1 MASSFLQNKASERRN
16 ELEGRYGESRRET
29 PSSATGGSASSFLRE
44 KAAGRD
50 SALRALTGM
59 EKTQSAQVTRE
70 VSAGNGYAPVADLNR
85 ATNGSGVSATPTAS
99 RQASGRSNET
109 IRQELAR
116 ANSELLA
123 ARRNGRGGT
132 NRPIDGE
139 LKYTAA
145 QNRLR
150 EAKNRVNALEQE
162 LAGSEAVQG
171 ARRQLDDVTQRL
183 RDTRSAMGKVA
194 GRSGYAEHREFERL
208 TKEAQELESA
218 RRQLVSEL
226 KNNGGKLTAAE
237 TMEDIKSG
245 AADFLDSVLSG
256 GDQAWGGIYGLLS
269 MADEV
274 TGRGESPFRE
284 TAEHHNTKA
293 AETLQRATEGRGS
306 VARQVMQT
314 GQAVGNMLSSASLT
328 GLAAGS
334 GAGMGATFTG
344 GAAGLGSTASQAAAS
359 RIASAGAR
367 LGNELLANATNAAV
381 SLGSAGHS
389 YLSATEGGADPR
401 RAMANAVGSG
411 LLEYMS
417 NKLFSGTPLEDSGDK
432 GYVTKLV
439 EYMAD
444 RLGKSDA
451 LGRFL
456 SSAPGQGLNIAFDK
470 LGEGLEEVVTAI
482 GDPLIERITWNP
494 DADLATASE
503 IADAFVGGFAL
514 SLMMSGGEAIID
526 NAARAGSGFLSA
538 AGNAA
543 RQGIGPEASEAAPD
557 AGEAQPEGARTG
569 DFTPDANR
577 GAEARISPQSAE
589 ANEGPSSESH
599 ASPPSAAVTETEAA
613 SMGDF
618 TSDANR
624 SAEAQISGSN
634 AAANTAAAMDE
645 LGAHPSEAPTG
656 LASDSLSAYG
666 TMNAAR
672 QAEFR
677 RAERVAERFG
687 AVLDVAE
694 LEDGVDGRYQN
705 GRITIS
711 PNAKNPVRTVLVHEL
726 THHME
731 SSSRYADFADAI
743 LDYVSNEMGAD
754 VDTMKRAIRQE
765 YARSGFSLDDEGAE
779 REIVA
784 KFAES

>member
-1 MASSFLQNKASERRN
+1 M
-16 ELEGRYGESRRET
+16 
-29 PSSATGGSASSFLRE
+29 ASSFLRE

-50 SALRALTGM
+50 SALRALTGT

-183 RDTRSAMGKVA
+183 KDTRSAMGKVA

-293 AETLQRATEGRGS
+293 SETLQRATEGRGS

-328 GLAAGS
+328 GLAAG
-334 GAGMGATFTG
+334 
-344 GAAGLGSTASQAAAS
+344 
-359 RIASAGAR
+359 
-367 LGNELLANATNAAV
+367 
-381 SLGSAGHS
+381 
-389 YLSATEGGADPR
+389 
-401 RAMANAVGSG
+401 
-411 LLEYMS
+411 
-417 NKLFSGTPLEDSGDK
+417 
-432 GYVTKLV
+432 
-439 EYMAD
+439 
-444 RLGKSDA
+444 
-451 LGRFL
+451 
-456 SSAPGQGLNIAFDK
+456 
-470 LGEGLEEVVTAI
+470 
-482 GDPLIERITWNP
+482 
-494 DADLATASE
+494 
-503 IADAFVGGFAL
+503 
-514 SLMMSGGEAIID
+514 
-526 NAARAGSGFLSA
+526 
-538 AGNAA
+538 
-543 RQGIGPEASEAAPD
+543 
-557 AGEAQPEGARTG
+557 
-569 DFTPDANR
+569 
-577 GAEARISPQSAE
+577 
-589 ANEGPSSESH
+589 
-599 ASPPSAAVTETEAA
+599 
-613 SMGDF
+613 
-618 TSDANR
+618 
-624 SAEAQISGSN
+624 
-634 AAANTAAAMDE
+634 
-645 LGAHPSEAPTG
+645 
-656 LASDSLSAYG
+656 
-666 TMNAAR
+666 
-672 QAEFR
+672 
-677 RAERVAERFG
+677 
-687 AVLDVAE
+687 
-694 LEDGVDGRYQN
+694 
-705 GRITIS
+705 
-711 PNAKNPVRTVLVHEL
+711 
-726 THHME
+726 
-731 SSSRYADFADAI
+731 
-743 LDYVSNEMGAD
+743 
-754 VDTMKRAIRQE
+754 
-765 YARSGFSLDDEGAE
+765 
-779 REIVA
+779 
-784 KFAES
+784 